1 MKLKNPLPKLSLIQD
16 EVPEHVQEYMQLTR
30 LAEVGRMAG
39 VVAHEINNPLMVVQ
53 GVAENIEFM
62 LDDAKLDKE
71 SVKKQLAEILKAT
84 ERMANSV
91 KKLQPKAND
100 LKFYKVDLADI
111 VKVALKPINDQL
123 PELGVTCEI
132 KNVQPMEV
140 RCDVSQVEQMLL
152 NVFSNAVK
160 ALQNIETGR
169 ELRISYEKI
178 SGWNQIKIWNN
189 GPAIPDHARNKIL
202 RGGSALGLVVSKAI
216 MEVHGGALSFTSDD
230 VKGTEFVFSFPE
242 AA

>member
-1 MKLKNPLPKLSLIQD
+1 MKLKTLPKLSLIQD

-53 GVAENIEFM
+53 GVTENIEFM
-62 LDDAKLDKE
+62 IEDGKLQPDD
-71 SVKKQLAEILKAT
+71 VKKQLAEILKAC
-84 ERMANSV
+84 ERMARSV
-91 KKLQPKAND
+91 QKLQPNAND
-100 LKFYKVDLADI
+100 LKFYKADLAEI
-111 VKVALKPINDQL
+111 VKGALKPIHLQL
-123 PELGVTCEI
+123 PELAVKCEI
-132 KNVQPMEV
+132 KNAQKMEI
-140 RCDVSQVEQMLL
+140 RCDVAQVEQMLL
-152 NVFSNAVK
+152 NVFGNAMK

-169 ELRISYEKI
+169 VLRITFEKI

-189 GPAIPDHARNKIL
+189 GPAIPEHARNKIL

-230 VKGTEFVFSFPE
+230 EKGTEFVLSFPE